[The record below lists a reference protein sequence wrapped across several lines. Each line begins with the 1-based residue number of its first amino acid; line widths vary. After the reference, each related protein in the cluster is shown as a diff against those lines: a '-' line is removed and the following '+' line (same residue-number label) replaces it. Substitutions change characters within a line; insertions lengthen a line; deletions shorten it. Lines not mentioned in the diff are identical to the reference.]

1 MLQCYNFKL
10 SPEEG
15 KIRALTGKELA
26 EDRVGLLIQ
35 SLVIFSEIISSFFPR
50 NSCQR
55 VEDFTY
61 ESKVFY
67 SIL

>member
-35 SLVIFSEIISSFFPR
+35 SLVIISEIISSFFPR
-50 NSCQR
+50 KFLLKS
-55 VEDFTY
+55 
-61 ESKVFY
+61 
-67 SIL
+67 